1 MNDGD
6 YMYYECDG
14 LEFILHVCRDEYL
27 FDVDYNGKFLLLD
40 FGDSFEVTL

>member
-6 YMYYECDG
+6 YTYCEYDG
-14 LEFILHVCRDEYL
+14 LEFVLHICKDELL

-40 FGDSFEVTL
+40 FGEEYEVTL